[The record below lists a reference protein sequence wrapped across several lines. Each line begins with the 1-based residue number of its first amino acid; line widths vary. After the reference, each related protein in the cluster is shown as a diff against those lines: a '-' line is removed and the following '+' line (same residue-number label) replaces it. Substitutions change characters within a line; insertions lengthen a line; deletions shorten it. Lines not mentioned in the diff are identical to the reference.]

1 MKNLNILKP
10 SKLDVDPNSPTASN
24 EWKHWHHAFTNYI
37 EECGESEADRFKILV
52 NCVSYTVYD
61 QIKEC
66 SDYESAIKV
75 LQNLY
80 VKTPPNAVLA
90 RHLLATRKQHPG
102 ESLDD
107 YLQELRKLS
116 KDCDL
121 KATLTAEQYRQELIC
136 DAFISGIASPLIRQH
151 LLENRTLNLESIYSQ
166 AHILDLAQRNI
177 DGYVST
183 SVTNAVRRENKKQ
196 PQLQTNAVRRENK
209 KQPQLQT
216 KSGEQQPPPL
226 LPSSSSSQFEEADQ
240 TLAAFFFISA

>member
-10 SKLDVDPNSPTASN
+10 SKLDVDPNSPTASK
-24 EWKHWHHAFTNYI
+24 EWKHWHRAFTNYI

-52 NCVSYTVYD
+52 NCISYTVYD
-61 QIKEC
+61 QIQEC

-80 VKTPPNAVLA
+80 VKSPNVALA

-116 KDCDL
+116 KDCNL

-136 DAFISGIASPLIRQH
+136 DAFINGIASPLIRQR
-151 LLENRTLNLESIYSQ
+151 LLENGTFNLECIYNQ
-166 AHILDLAQRNI
+166 AYLLDLAQRNI
-177 DGYVST
+177 DDYVSI
-183 SVTNAVRRENKKQ
+183 SVTNA
-196 PQLQTNAVRRENK
+196 LRRENK

-216 KSGEQQPPPL
+216 KSGEQQPPPPL
-226 LPSSSSSQFEEADQ
+226 LPSSSSSQFEEVDQ
-240 TLAAFFFISA
+240 MLAVSSV